1 MIGMKVVDVH
11 NDRQMDEY
19 KKAMNEIRTRGSW
32 EGEIA
37 HTKKDGTAFPTRMSV
52 TLLKNEE
59 GKPARILAVA
69 RDITKSKRKEEQ
81 LRQCREKMAQ
91 TEKLAEL
98 RTLNATMA
106 HEMTQPLTVI
116 RLSIENL
123 LAELEELQTVSCSS
137 PVVEDLREGLNEI
150 SNITS
155 LIDNFRKFARRSSE
169 IPLRQVDLKVI
180 AERIVKLL
188 DQSARLAKVTL
199 RIQGMDELPLIYGLE
214 KDLEQLFFALVENAI
229 QAADGKKM
237 RHITISGAV
246 RDEHVE
252 LQFADNCGGIAPE
265 NLDRVFEPFFT
276 TKGEDEGTGL
286 GLCTV
291 QNIVFRAQGNVRVKS
306 IAGQGSTF
314 FVALPIN

>member
-1 MIGMKVVDVH
+1 
-11 NDRQMDEY
+11 
-19 KKAMNEIRTRGSW
+19 
-32 EGEIA
+32 
-37 HTKKDGTAFPTRMSV
+37 
-52 TLLKNEE
+52 
-59 GKPARILAVA
+59 
-69 RDITKSKRKEEQ
+69 
-81 LRQCREKMAQ
+81 
-91 TEKLAEL
+91 
-98 RTLNATMA
+98 
-106 HEMTQPLTVI
+106 
-116 RLSIENL
+116 
-123 LAELEELQTVSCSS
+123 
-137 PVVEDLREGLNEI
+137 
-150 SNITS
+150 
-155 LIDNFRKFARRSSE
+155 
-169 IPLRQVDLKVI
+169 LKVI